1 MVQQYECS
9 YFKLEFDDN
18 NLSLTL
24 SIKSCADTFCRMYF
38 YSSLLNSFKP
48 DSNATWI
55 PQERLDV
62 EIKGWS
68 RSIVWNRASDTTF
81 EGIIK
86 DNSEFTF
93 QDFSTTLETAIR
105 NIFDGVLVETIKYYS
120 FAIGNDIEW
129 QEYLFKTRSRSICAL
144 CVLYD
149 LQPHSRNELEVR
161 ISNKYK
167 PRIRPSMIR
176 GNEAISRF
184 YRNEGNETI
193 SRFYGDPSKTVDE
206 MRNEGWTREG
216 DNPTLILQGG
226 RGQGSTQQTY
236 RLTSTKQDLSLQVAR
251 TTILSR
257 WKTELFITDDYTCK
271 LCHTRHDN
279 PRLLAPDHRIP
290 VVIEA
295 DRLTEENYKDK
306 LMTLCVSCNQRKRE
320 FTKKVTLDYD
330 WNSSPW
336 AYPEKFQLE
345 KIEEDISRYS
355 KANQKSFDD
364 VVQDVKR
371 IHEDKN

>member
-1 MVQQYECS
+1 MQQYECK
-9 YFKLEFDDN
+9 YFTLKFDGIGLN
-18 NLSLTL
+18 IVFEKKT
-24 SIKSCADTFCRMYF
+24 CANTFARMYF
-38 YSSLLNSFKP
+38 YSGLLNSFKP
-48 DSNATWI
+48 NADAVWI
-55 PQERLDV
+55 PQKRLDV

-68 RSIVWNRASDTTF
+68 KNVSWNRTSDTIF
-81 EGIIK
+81 EGNIADDVK
-86 DNSEFTF
+86 LEF
-93 QDFSTTLETAIR
+93 QDFSKVLESAIG
-105 NIFDGVLVETIKYYS
+105 NVFDGVSIDGDKYYA
-120 FAIGNDIEW
+120 FAIGNNLKW

-149 LQPHSRNELEVR
+149 LKSHTRNELEVR
-161 ISNKYK
+161 ISEQYK
-167 PRIRPSMIR
+167 PKIRPSKVT
-176 GNEAISRF
+176 GEEAISKF
-184 YRNEGNETI
+184 YSDKSNKTV

-216 DNPTLILQGG
+216 DNPSLIVKGG

-236 RLTSTKQDLSLQVAR
+236 KLTSTKQNLSLQVAR
-251 TTILSR
+251 TTILQR
-257 WKTELFITDDYTCK
+257 WKTELFIMDDYTCK

-279 PRLLAPDHRIP
+279 PRLLAPDHRVP
-290 VVIEA
+290 VVIQA
-295 DRLTEENYKDK
+295 DMLTEENYKDK

-355 KANQKSFDD
+355 QANQKSFDD
-364 VVQDVKR
+364 VIQDVKR
-371 IHEDKN
+371 IHENKN